1 MKRNNIE
8 GREAFPVLS
17 AKSAVAT
24 LVDFMEGILI
34 TLESWRRDHENS
46 MKLARVEARVLQDIG
61 VSEAQRFI
69 ALNKPFR
76 GD

>member
-1 MKRNNIE
+1 MKRTITE
-8 GREAFPVLS
+8 VREPSTLSS

-24 LVDFMEGILI
+24 LVDFMEGVFI
-34 TLESWRRDHENS
+34 TLEIWHRDHENS

-76 GD
+76 E

>member
-1 MKRNNIE
+1 MKQTITE
-8 GREAFPVLS
+8 VREPSTLSS

-24 LVDFMEGILI
+24 LVDFMEGLFI

-76 GD
+76 E

>member
-1 MKRNNIE
+1 MKRTITE
-8 GREAFPVLS
+8 VREPSTLSS

-24 LVDFMEGILI
+24 LVDFMEGLFI

-76 GD
+76 E

>member
-1 MKRNNIE
+1 MKQTITE
-8 GREAFPVLS
+8 VREPSTLSS

-24 LVDFMEGILI
+24 LVDFMEGLFI
-34 TLESWRRDHENS
+34 TLERWRRDHENS

-76 GD
+76 E

>member
-1 MKRNNIE
+1 MKRTITE
-8 GREAFPVLS
+8 VREPSTLSS

-24 LVDFMEGILI
+24 LVDFMEGVFI
-34 TLESWRRDHENS
+34 TLEIWRRDHENS

-76 GD
+76 E

>member
-1 MKRNNIE
+1 MKRKNTE
-8 GREAFPVLS
+8 GREPSPVSS
-17 AKSAVAT
+17 AKPALAT

-76 GD
+76 E